1 MTIEY
6 LVTTMVES
14 EEGTAQVA
22 EELATRL
29 EVGQVVCLRG
39 ELGAGKTTFTRHLLG
54 ALGSPA
60 RVSSPTF
67 TLVHEY
73 EGGRVPVAHLDCYR
87 LSGEE
92 EFLASGLDEYLTS
105 GEWLTLIEWPERI
118 ETLLPEE
125 RIEVR
130 LAETGP
136 ESREIE
142 IPC

>member
-1 MTIEY
+1 MT
-6 LVTTMVES
+6 TTVSS
-14 EEGTAQVA
+14 EEGTARVA
-22 EELATRL
+22 SALASRL
-29 EVGQVVCLRG
+29 SAGQIVCLRG
-39 ELGAGKTTFTRHLLG
+39 DLGAGKTTFTRHLLA

-73 EGGRVPVAHLDCYR
+73 EGGRIPVAHLDCYR

-92 EFLASGLDEYLTS
+92 DFLASGLDDYLNS

-118 ETLLPEE
+118 EGLLPEE
-125 RIEVR
+125 RVEVVITPR
-130 LAETGP
+130 PNNGES

-142 IPC
+142 ISC